1 MDFLIFEIS
10 VFPGYNSKEA
20 SLTVIRSQNPE
31 MKSARSLLYIF
42 VLICI
47 LGPSACRS
55 NDCADASLC
64 IGVLIPERIFDGSYD
79 TRRQAVVSAVED
91 INAAGGDIEIV
102 FGRDTHLSF
111 DSDALGS
118 LLSRGVDGIIG
129 PTTSADSVGL
139 VDDLAE
145 AKMVAISPSASSVEI
160 SAFADDGYF
169 FRVIPSDAFQAPILA
184 KLVKQAGGKR
194 AAILFRDDSYGRNLK
209 DGLVESLEQAGVSS
223 LEPIEYAEGDEA
235 AAADAVISAV
245 NAVDNPVDSIVL
257 ALFREGGANLMARL
271 LKRDELKK
279 KVKYYGSDSLSIE
292 GFAEIVVA
300 LSPEA
305 LSLED
310 MEGFVT
316 TIAGPDPCRREDRKE
331 VFDEAGRYAR
341 QIYDAVAL
349 MKLASIKSES
359 SDPAV
364 YVGEMIGVSR
374 DGTKCRTY
382 AECAEFLTD
391 SDSTND
397 DIDYYGFSGE
407 VDFDANGDVT
417 KGFYYVHTYDDMGR
431 RPDPV
436 LVDLEGNP
444 AGECSVDN

>member
-1 MDFLIFEIS
+1 MKNACS
-10 VFPGYNSKEA
+10 V
-20 SLTVIRSQNPE
+20 
-31 MKSARSLLYIF
+31 LYVFI
-42 VLICI
+42 LICI
-47 LGPSACRS
+47 LGLSACPS
-55 NDCADASLC
+55 NDCADASFC
-64 IGVLIPERIFDGSYD
+64 IGMLIPERIFDGSYD

-91 INAAGGDIEIV
+91 INAAGGDIELV
-102 FGRDTHLSF
+102 FGRDTDRSF
-111 DSDALGS
+111 DSDALS
-118 LLSRGVDGIIG
+118 DVLNRGVDGIIG
-129 PTTSADSVGL
+129 PATSADSVNL
-139 VDDLAE
+139 VDDFVR
-145 AKMVAISPSASSVEI
+145 AKMVAVSPSASSVEI

-184 KLVKQAGGKR
+184 KLVKEAGGKR

-209 DGLVESLEQAGVSS
+209 DGLVESLKQAGVGL
-223 LEPIEYAEGDEA
+223 LEPIEYGKDAEA
-235 AAADAVISAV
+235 AV
-245 NAVDNPVDSIVL
+245 NAVVSAVNTEDDPVDSIIL
-257 ALFREGGANLMARL
+257 ALFREEGANFMASML
-271 LKRDELKK
+271 SRDELNG
-279 KVKYYGSDSLSIE
+279 KVKYYGPDSLSIE

-300 LSPEA
+300 LDPEV

-316 TIAGPDPCRREDRKE
+316 TIAGPDPCRRQDRKE

-349 MKLASIKSES
+349 MKLASIKSGS

-364 YVGEMIGVSR
+364 YVGEMIEVSR

-382 AECAEFLTD
+382 AECAGFLTD
-391 SDSTND
+391 GDSTND

-407 VDFDANGDVT
+407 IDFDANGDVT
-417 KGFYYVHTYDDMGR
+417 KAFYYVHTYDDTGG

-444 AGECSVDN
+444 AGECKAND

>member
-1 MDFLIFEIS
+1 
-10 VFPGYNSKEA
+10 
-20 SLTVIRSQNPE
+20 
-31 MKSARSLLYIF
+31 MKNARSLLYVFIL
-42 VLICI
+42 VCI

-55 NDCADASLC
+55 NDCEDASLC

-102 FGRDTHLSF
+102 FGRDTDLSF

-118 LLSRGVDGIIG
+118 LLSRGVNGIIG

-139 VDDLAE
+139 VDDFVRAN
-145 AKMVAISPSASSVEI
+145 MVAISPSASSVEI
-160 SAFADDGYF
+160 STFADDGYF
-169 FRVIPSDAFQAPILA
+169 FRTIPSDAFQAPILA
-184 KLVKQAGGKR
+184 KLIKQAGGKR
-194 AAILFRDDSYGRNLK
+194 VAILFRDDSYGRNLK
-209 DGLVESLEQAGVSS
+209 DGLVESLKRVGVSS
-223 LEPIEYAEGDEA
+223 LEPIEYGEGPEA
-235 AAADAVISAV
+235 AVNAVVSAV
-245 NAVDNPVDSIVL
+245 NADDNPVDSVVL
-257 ALFREGGANLMARL
+257 ALFREGGANLMARM
-271 LKRDELKK
+271 LKRDELKG

-300 LSPEA
+300 LSPEV

-316 TIAGPDPCRREDRKE
+316 TIAGPDPCRLEDGKE
-331 VFDEAGRYAR
+331 IFDESGRYAR

-349 MKLASIKSES
+349 MKLASIKSAS

-391 SDSTND
+391 GDSSND

-407 VDFDANGDVT
+407 IDFDANGDVT
-417 KGFYYVHTYDDMGR
+417 RGFYYVHAYDDMGR

-444 AGECSVDN
+444 AGECNVDN

>member
-1 MDFLIFEIS
+1 MKNTRS
-10 VFPGYNSKEA
+10 V
-20 SLTVIRSQNPE
+20 
-31 MKSARSLLYIF
+31 LYVFI
-42 VLICI
+42 LICI
-47 LGPSACRS
+47 LASSGCRG

-79 TRRQAVVSAVED
+79 SRRQAAVSAVED
-91 INAAGGDIEIV
+91 INAAGGDIELV
-102 FGRDTHLSF
+102 FGRDTDRSF
-111 DSDALGS
+111 DSDALRNV
-118 LLSRGVDGIIG
+118 LNRGVDGVIG
-129 PTTSADSVGL
+129 PTTSADSVDL
-139 VDDLAE
+139 VDDFAA

-160 SAFADDGYF
+160 STFADDGYF
-169 FRVIPSDAFQAPILA
+169 FRVVPSDAFQALILA
-184 KLVKQAGGKR
+184 KLIKQAGGKR
-194 AAILFRDDSYGRNLK
+194 AAIVFRDDSYGKNLK
-209 DGLVESLEQAGVSS
+209 DGLVKSLEQAGVSS
-223 LEPIEYAEGDEA
+223 LEPIEYGEGAEA
-235 AAADAVISAV
+235 AASAVVSAV
-245 NAVDNPVDSIVL
+245 NAEDNPVDSVVL
-257 ALFREGGANLMARL
+257 ALFREGGANLMASM
-271 LKRDELKK
+271 LKRKELEG
-279 KVKYYGSDSLSIE
+279 KVKYYGADSLSIE
-292 GFAEIVVA
+292 GFAQIVVA
-300 LSPEA
+300 LDPEV

-349 MKLASIKSES
+349 MKLASIKSAS

-364 YVGEMIGVSR
+364 YVREMIGISR

-391 SDSTND
+391 GDSTND

-407 VDFDANGDVT
+407 LDFDANGDVT
-417 KGFYYVHTYDDMGR
+417 KGFYYVHTYDDMGG

-444 AGECSVDN
+444 AGECKADD

>member
-1 MDFLIFEIS
+1 MKNTCSFLYFFI
-10 VFPGYNSKEA
+10 
-20 SLTVIRSQNPE
+20 
-31 MKSARSLLYIF
+31 
-42 VLICI
+42 LICI
-47 LGPSACRS
+47 LGSSACRS

-91 INAAGGDIEIV
+91 INAAGGDIELV
-102 FGRDTHLSF
+102 FGRDTDRSF
-111 DSDALGS
+111 DSDALGN
-118 LLSRGVDGIIG
+118 LLNRGVDGIIG
-129 PTTSADSVGL
+129 PTTSADSVNL
-139 VDDLAE
+139 VDDFAR

-160 SAFADDGYF
+160 STFADDGYF

-209 DGLVESLEQAGVSS
+209 DGLVESLKQLGVSS
-223 LEPIEYAEGDEA
+223 LEPIEYGEGPEA
-235 AAADAVISAV
+235 AV
-245 NAVDNPVDSIVL
+245 NAVVNAVNAEDNPVDSIIL
-257 ALFREGGANLMARL
+257 ALFREGGANLMASM
-271 LKRDELKK
+271 LKRDELNG
-279 KVKYYGSDSLSIE
+279 KVRYYGADSLSIE

-300 LSPEA
+300 LDPEV

-349 MKLASIKSES
+349 MKLASIKSAS

-374 DGTKCRTY
+374 DGAKCRTY
-382 AECAEFLTD
+382 AECAGFLTD
-391 SDSTND
+391 GDSTND
-397 DIDYYGFSGE
+397 DIDYSGFSGE
-407 VDFDANGDVT
+407 IDFDANGDVT
-417 KGFYYVHTYDDMGR
+417 KAFYYVHTYDDMGG

-444 AGECSVDN
+444 VGECKTND